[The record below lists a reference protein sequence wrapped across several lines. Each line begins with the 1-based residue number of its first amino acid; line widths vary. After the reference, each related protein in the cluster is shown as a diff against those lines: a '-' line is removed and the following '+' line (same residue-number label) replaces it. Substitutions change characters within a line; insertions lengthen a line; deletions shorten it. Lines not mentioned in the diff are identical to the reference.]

1 MKKLLSG
8 WLVLSSVILA
18 GCAASI
24 PPAVGIWDVEM
35 TIPQLGALPATMTV
49 NEDGSGSM
57 SLGPLG
63 EAPIEGISFDGNTL
77 GFVGEF
83 DAQGNMIVLE
93 FSGEVDGDAISGE
106 FQSDFGAMTVT
117 GSRQ

>member
-18 GCAASI
+18 SCAPSI

-35 TIPQLGALPATMTV
+35 TIPQLGALPAMMV
-49 NEDGSGSM
+49 INQDGSGSM

-63 EAPIEGISFDGNTL
+63 EAPIEGIGFDGNS
-77 GFVGEF
+77 FFNQRV
-83 DAQGNMIVLE
+83 
-93 FSGEVDGDAISGE
+93 FSGKRIRDS
-106 FQSDFGAMTVT
+106 FYF
-117 GSRQ
+117 